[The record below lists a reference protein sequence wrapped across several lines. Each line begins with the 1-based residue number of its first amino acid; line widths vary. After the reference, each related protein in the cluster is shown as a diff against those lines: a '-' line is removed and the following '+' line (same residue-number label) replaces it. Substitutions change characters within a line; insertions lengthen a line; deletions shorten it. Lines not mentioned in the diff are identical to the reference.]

1 MQKKLRK
8 KLQKIVRRP
17 PGRFVWLPS
26 PRRGIELQ
34 KALLQMLVD
43 LHDRRLVPAPVAVV
57 GRAEYGD
64 DVHLVYPVVPVHHQ
78 LMRPADQTQPVPMVV
93 LLADVLSE
101 GEPGPPGRD
110 APSDPVVRIA
120 PEEVAHGSVVGHLL
134 HAVER
139 ADLVQGI
146 DGGGEAAVEAEDVV
160 LDHRGEG
167 EVVEEAHEEVPDV
180 GGAVLADTLVV
191 KAVAFGTR
199 GRGGRFSAGAAGDEK
214 KKQEDLHLRD
224 LPRLVVSPQYVH
236 PLRISDLERHEHAHG
251 LDGIVSPVHVVP
263 HEEVVGVRRRTA
275 DPEQLHEIVPL
286 SVYVPAHGHGARDR
300 LHV

>member
-191 KAVAFGTR
+191 KAV
-199 GRGGRFSAGAAGDEK
+199 D
-214 KKQEDLHLRD
+214 LRD